1 MSGPD
6 DPDPNSR
13 KIGHLAICGT
23 GLLLGFVPWFKNV
36 LMDQYYCTW
45 IVFFRITI
53 ALMTISIVIF
63 VKRCLLGK
71 DEDRFLVTSR
81 KHWFS
86 FVGYGVVSITAVYY
100 FYIKSL
106 TLTTAAISV
115 IAVFTA
121 APFTTLVVSFLFKKA
136 RASKRE
142 IFCIII
148 IVMGCV
154 LVNWKAI
161 GNLQHREGIFYGLL
175 TGLCYGLFSIFGDNL
190 KKHYHYT
197 TMMFWQFF
205 IATLSSIG
213 IVLFVPNKGPAVV
226 DSLQVLA
233 PPELWGILGIGV
245 IATFIPYIL
254 YSFGLKKGAK
264 PSTASALT
272 ALEPI
277 SAAIIAYCFM
287 GEKLS
292 LMQVIGITTVVVSS
306 CFLALRREHLTVV
319 EN

>member
-6 DPDPNSR
+6 DPDPNQR

-23 GLLLGFVPWFKNV
+23 GLLLGLVPWFKDLLV
-36 LMDQYYCTW
+36 DQYYCTW
-45 IVFFRITI
+45 IVFFRVIIALITI
-53 ALMTISIVIF
+53 SAVVFI
-63 VKRCLLGK
+63 KRCLLGQNN
-71 DEDRFLVTSR
+71 DRFLIASR
-81 KHWFS
+81 KHVLS
-86 FVGYGVVSITAVYY
+86 FIGYGAVSITAVYY

-115 IAVFTA
+115 ISVFTA
-121 APFTTLVVSFLFKKA
+121 APFTTLVVSFSFKKA

-148 IVMGCV
+148 IVIGCV
-154 LVNWKAI
+154 LVNWEAI
-161 GNLQHREGIFYGLL
+161 GNLQQREGIFYGLL

-190 KKHYHYT
+190 KRHYHYT
-197 TMMFWQFF
+197 TMMFWQFL
-205 IATLSSIG
+205 IATLTSVG

-226 DSLQVLA
+226 DSLKVLA
-233 PPELWGILGIGV
+233 PQELWGILGIGV

-272 ALEPI
+272 TLEPI
-277 SAAIIAYCFM
+277 SATIVAYCFM
-287 GEKLS
+287 DEKLTV
-292 LMQVIGITTVVVSS
+292 LQAIGIIVVIISS
-306 CFLALRREHLTVV
+306 CFLALKKEHLT
-319 EN
+319 E